1 MQCTP
6 VSNMYFIQKEYS
18 KTILAKVILTNKS
31 SKVTNKSSFRLTKVT
46 GKTVKL

>member
-18 KTILAKVILTNKS
+18 KNILAKVILTNKS
-31 SKVTNKSSFRLTKVT
+31 TKVTNKSFRLTKVT